1 MAGARAVVQVLASCV
16 LAVVVVLAL
25 VASGLQS
32 GSHLELLAKAGGAGA
47 AKRGDGVSAQTIK
60 RIMVKMEKKEH
71 KPVSKTAKLQNEMAA
86 EQVTLANLKVR
97 LSPDTSTAKLGVTR

>member
-1 MAGARAVVQVLASCV
+1 MLASCV
-16 LAVVVVLAL
+16 LALVVVLAL

-47 AKRGDGVSAQTIK
+47 DAPKRGDGVSAQTIK

-97 LSPDTSTAKLGVTR
+97 L